1 MTREAGNDAWIVW
14 SPNTKSEFAVPSAW
28 RVHRVRTL
36 AGETR
41 ALEAGQRV
49 AIGAMPVL
57 LEQ

>member
-1 MTREAGNDAWIVW
+1 MIREAGNDAWIVW
-14 SPNTKSEFAVPSAW
+14 SPNAKSEFAVPPAW
-28 RVHRVRTL
+28 RVHRMRTL

-49 AIGAMPVL
+49 AVGAMPVL

>member
-1 MTREAGNDAWIVW
+1 
-14 SPNTKSEFAVPSAW
+14 VPSAW

-41 ALEAGQRV
+41 ALEVRQRV
-49 AIGAMPVL
+49 AVGAMPVL